1 MAKKDMLIKQA
12 RNLMMRS
19 LDKVYSSGLTTKY
32 LYQIMCTVDEGYGFD
47 LMKKDVAYLLE
58 KGYIR
63 LTSFGGKATLADVHE
78 GSMTTITLTAA
89 GLEVA
94 QNLRSDPALEF

>member
-1 MAKKDMLIKQA
+1 MAKKEMIIKQA

-19 LDKVYSSGLTTKY
+19 LDKVYSSGMTAKL
-32 LYQIMCTVDEGYGFD
+32 LYQVMCTVDEGYGFD
-47 LMKKDVAYLLE
+47 LMKKDIAYLLE
-58 KGYIR
+58 KGYIT
-63 LTSFGGKATLADVHE
+63 LIGFGGKATLADVRE
-78 GSMTTITLTAA
+78 DSMTAVKLTAA